1 VVVVGDEAHV
11 VGVDGPERGQ
21 AVANDGEESDEDV
34 VDYVYYVVVPAA
46 DVDPADKEE
55 NPY

>member
-1 VVVVGDEAHV
+1 VVVGDETHV

-21 AVANDGEESDEDV
+21 AVANDGKESDEDV

-46 DVDPADKEE
+46 DVDPADKEK